1 LAVVGV
7 AAVSPCG
14 AIPAISPSALGSPGD
29 LVRLAPVSGILL
41 AQTAAPVAVSI
52 VEPPLKPPPTWT
64 YEPKVVTVN
73 VGTKVTWTNNGA
85 VVHTVTADDGKTF
98 ESGNM
103 AAKATFSFTPS
114 ARYFPVSLQT
124 ASLDE
129 GDLDRSALGPR
140 RDPRSR
146 TIPGAWRAGAGRGKA
161 IPRGR
166 REIARR
172 PVTFSKA

>member
-1 LAVVGV
+1 MRGLPLLAVVGV

-64 YEPKVVTVN
+64 YEPKVVTVM
-73 VGTKVTWTNNGA
+73 VGTKVSWTNHGA
-85 VVHTVTADDGKTF
+85 VVHTVSADDGKTF

-103 AAKATFSFTPS
+103 AAKATFSFTPT
-114 ARYFPVSLQT
+114 T
-124 ASLDE
+124 A
-129 GDLDRSALGPR
+129 G
-140 RDPRSR
+140 
-146 TIPGAWRAGAGRGKA
+146 
-161 IPRGR
+161 
-166 REIARR
+166 
-172 PVTFSKA
+172 TFSYHCKQHPWMKGTLIVQP

>member
-1 LAVVGV
+1 MRGLPLLAVVGV

-64 YEPKVVTVN
+64 YEPKVVTVM
-73 VGTKVTWTNNGA
+73 VGTKVSWTNHGA
-85 VVHTVTADDGKTF
+85 VVHTVSADDGKTF

-103 AAKATFSFTPS
+103 AAKATFSFTPT
-114 ARYFPVSLQT
+114 APGTFPYHCKQHPWMKGTLIVQ
-124 ASLDE
+124 
-129 GDLDRSALGPR
+129 P
-140 RDPRSR
+140 
-146 TIPGAWRAGAGRGKA
+146 
-161 IPRGR
+161 
-166 REIARR
+166 
-172 PVTFSKA
+172 

>member
-1 LAVVGV
+1 MRGLPLLAVVGA

-64 YEPKVVTVN
+64 YEPKVVTVM
-73 VGTKVTWTNNGA
+73 VGTKVSWTNHGA
-85 VVHTVTADDGKTF
+85 VVHTVSADDGKTF

-103 AAKATFSFTPS
+103 AAKATFSFTPT
-114 ARYFPVSLQT
+114 T
-124 ASLDE
+124 A
-129 GDLDRSALGPR
+129 G
-140 RDPRSR
+140 
-146 TIPGAWRAGAGRGKA
+146 
-161 IPRGR
+161 
-166 REIARR
+166 
-172 PVTFSKA
+172 TFSYHCKQHPWMKGTLIVQP